1 MPRDYA
7 KTPRPKHPNS
17 IPGWVWMLAGLA
29 IGLFVALLVY
39 INDFT
44 SSDNKSAAKD
54 AFSSIV
60 NTTSNNVKQLKKQSD
75 TIINKSSG
83 SKTSTGSKP
92 RFDFYTILPELEV
105 TVPDEE
111 LQSAIKKHTANS
123 ESKKLSSPLMLQAGS
138 FRRHEAADKLK
149 ATLALQGISARIQT
163 ITKSDGDK
171 WHRVQVGP
179 IRDLNILNQTRH
191 QLRKIGIAS
200 IVVKQKT

>member
-1 MPRDYA
+1 MSRDYA

-17 IPGWVWMLAGLA
+17 IPSWAWLLAGLT

-44 SSDNKSAAKD
+44 ASSNKSAVKD
-54 AFSSIV
+54 AFSDIV
-60 NTTSNNVKQLKKQSD
+60 NTTTDNVKQLKKQSTAITKQSD
-75 TIINKSSG
+75 
-83 SKTSTGSKP
+83 SKNTKP

-111 LQSAIKKHTANS
+111 LQQTTSTKG
-123 ESKKLSSPLMLQAGS
+123 SKKTQPIAPLMLQAGS
-138 FRRHEAADKLK
+138 FRKFDSADKLK
-149 ATLALQGISARIQT
+149 ATLALQGISAKIQT
-163 ITKSDGDK
+163 ITKTNGDK

-179 IRDLNILNQTRH
+179 IRDLNILNTTRH
-191 QLRKIGIAS
+191 RLRKMGIAS

>member
-17 IPGWVWMLAGLA
+17 IPGWAWMLAGLT

-44 SSDNKSAAKD
+44 PSKSKSAVKD

-60 NTTSNNVKQLKKQSD
+60 NTTSNNVKQLKKQADTATAKPSD
-75 TIINKSSG
+75 SKSS
-83 SKTSTGSKP
+83 TSSKP

-111 LQSAIKKHTANS
+111 LQATIKANTTNSKPTA
-123 ESKKLSSPLMLQAGS
+123 PLILQAGS
-138 FRRHEAADKLK
+138 FRRHDAADKLK
-149 ATLALQGISARIQT
+149 ATLALQGISAKIQT

-171 WHRVQVGP
+171 WHRVQIGP
-179 IRDLNILNQTRH
+179 INDLNILNQTRH
-191 QLRKIGIAS
+191 HLRKIGIAS

>member
-17 IPGWVWMLAGLA
+17 IPGWAWMLAGLT

-44 SSDNKSAAKD
+44 PSKNKSAVKD

-60 NTTSNNVKQLKKQSD
+60 NTTSNNVKQLKKQAD
-75 TIINKSSG
+75 TASAKSSD
-83 SKTSTGSKP
+83 SKSSTSNKP

-111 LQSAIKKHTANS
+111 LQATIKAHTTNS
-123 ESKKLSSPLMLQAGS
+123 KPTAPLILQAGS
-138 FRRHEAADKLK
+138 FRRHDAADKLK

-171 WHRVQVGP
+171 WHRVQIGP
-179 IRDLNILNQTRH
+179 INDLNILNQTRH
-191 QLRKIGIAS
+191 HLRKIGIAS

>member
-17 IPGWVWMLAGLA
+17 IPGWAWMLAGLA

-44 SSDNKSAAKD
+44 PSKSKSAVKD

-60 NTTSNNVKQLKKQSD
+60 NTTSNNVKQLKKQADTATNKPSD
-75 TIINKSSG
+75 SKSN
-83 SKTSTGSKP
+83 TSSKP

-111 LQSAIKKHTANS
+111 LQATIKANTTNSKPTA
-123 ESKKLSSPLMLQAGS
+123 PLILQAGS
-138 FRRHEAADKLK
+138 FRRHDSADKLK

-171 WHRVQVGP
+171 WHRVQIGP

-191 QLRKIGIAS
+191 HLRKIGIAS

>member
-1 MPRDYA
+1 MSRDYA

-17 IPGWVWMLAGLA
+17 IPGWAWLLAGLA

-44 SSDNKSAAKD
+44 ASSNKSAVKK
-54 AFSSIV
+54 AFTDIV
-60 NTTSNNVKQLKKQSD
+60 NTTTDNVKQLKK
-75 TIINKSSG
+75 KSASITKEHG
-83 SKTSTGSKP
+83 TKNSKP

-111 LQSAIKKHTANS
+111 LQQKSSGTAKKQPIAA
-123 ESKKLSSPLMLQAGS
+123 LMLQAGS
-138 FRRHEAADKLK
+138 FRKFDAADKLK

-163 ITKSDGDK
+163 ITKTNGDK

-179 IRDLNILNQTRH
+179 IHDLNVLNQTRH
-191 QLRKIGIAS
+191 RLRKMGIAS

>member
-1 MPRDYA
+1 MSRDYA

-17 IPGWVWMLAGLA
+17 IPGWAWMLAGLT

-44 SSDNKSAAKD
+44 PSKNKSAVKD

-60 NTTSNNVKQLKKQSD
+60 NTTSNNVKQLKKQAETATSKPSD
-75 TIINKSSG
+75 SKS
-83 SKTSTGSKP
+83 TPSTKP

-111 LQSAIKKHTANS
+111 LQATIKANTSNSKPTA
-123 ESKKLSSPLMLQAGS
+123 PLILQAGS
-138 FRRHEAADKLK
+138 FRRHDAADKLK
-149 ATLALQGISARIQT
+149 ATLALQGISAKIQT

-171 WHRVQVGP
+171 WHRVQIGP
-179 IRDLNILNQTRH
+179 ISDLNILNQTRH
-191 QLRKIGIAS
+191 HLRKIGIAS

>member
-1 MPRDYA
+1 MSRDYA

-17 IPGWVWMLAGLA
+17 IPGWAWLLAGLA

-39 INDFT
+39 INDYT
-44 SSDNKSAAKD
+44 PNSNKSAVKN
-54 AFSSIV
+54 AFSDIV
-60 NTTSNNVKQLKKQSD
+60 NTTTDNVKQLKKQS
-75 TIINKSSG
+75 TNIVKQGNK
-83 SKTSTGSKP
+83 KNKKP

-111 LQSAIKKHTANS
+111 LKQETSLTNKKQNLTA
-123 ESKKLSSPLMLQAGS
+123 PLMLQAGS
-138 FRRHEAADKLK
+138 FRKFDAADKLK

-163 ITKSDGDK
+163 ITKTNGDK

-179 IRDLNILNQTRH
+179 IRDLNILNKTRH
-191 QLRKIGIAS
+191 RLRKMGIAS

>member
-17 IPGWVWMLAGLA
+17 IPGWAWLLAGLA

-44 SSDNKSAAKD
+44 ATNNKTAVKD
-54 AFSSIV
+54 AFTNIV
-60 NTTSNNVKQLKKQSD
+60 NTTSDNVKELRKQATPDS
-75 TIINKSSG
+75 KSETT
-83 SKTSTGSKP
+83 KTTSKP

-111 LQSAIKKHTANS
+111 LQSETKAPSTTS
-123 ESKKLSSPLMLQAGS
+123 QSTSPLILQAGS

-163 ITKSDGDK
+163 ITKSNGDK
-171 WHRVQVGP
+171 WHRVQIGP
-179 IRDLNILNQTRH
+179 LTDLEKLNKTRH
-191 QLRKIGIAS
+191 RLRKMGIAS
-200 IVVKQKT
+200 IVVKQKG

>member
-17 IPGWVWMLAGLA
+17 IPGWAWMLAGLS

-44 SSDNKSAAKD
+44 ATDNKSAVKD

-60 NTTSNNVKQLKKQSD
+60 NTTSNNVKQLKKQADTATSKPSD
-75 TIINKSSG
+75 SKSN
-83 SKTSTGSKP
+83 TSSKP

-111 LQSAIKKHTANS
+111 ILKTTKKHETNNKPT
-123 ESKKLSSPLMLQAGS
+123 EPLMLQAGS
-138 FRRHEAADKLK
+138 FRRHDAADKLK

-179 IRDLNILNQTRH
+179 IRDINVLNRTRH
-191 QLRKIGIAS
+191 QLQNIGIAS

>member
-17 IPGWVWMLAGLA
+17 IPGWAWLLAGLA

-44 SSDNKSAAKD
+44 ANSNKSAVKD
-54 AFSSIV
+54 AFSDIV
-60 NTTSNNVKQLKKQSD
+60 NTTTDNVKQLKKQSASVTQQSD
-75 TIINKSSG
+75 SKS
-83 SKTSTGSKP
+83 SKP

-111 LQSAIKKHTANS
+111 LQQRPATADKKQPIA
-123 ESKKLSSPLMLQAGS
+123 PLMLQAGS
-138 FRRHEAADKLK
+138 FRKFNAADKLK

-163 ITKSDGDK
+163 ITKTNGDK
-171 WHRVQVGP
+171 WHRVQIGP
-179 IRDLNILNQTRH
+179 IHDLNILNTTRH
-191 QLRKIGIAS
+191 RLRKMGIAS

>member
-17 IPGWVWMLAGLA
+17 IPGWAWMLAGLT

-44 SSDNKSAAKD
+44 PAKNKSAVKD

-60 NTTSNNVKQLKKQSD
+60 NTTSNNVKQLKQQADNATTKPSD
-75 TIINKSSG
+75 SA
-83 SKTSTGSKP
+83 TSSKP

-105 TVPDEE
+105 TVPENE
-111 LQSAIKKHTANS
+111 LQATTKTDKTGTVT
-123 ESKKLSSPLMLQAGS
+123 SKPGTPLILQAGS
-138 FRRHEAADKLK
+138 FRHYEAADKLK
-149 ATLALQGISARIQT
+149 ATLALQGISAKIQV

-171 WHRVQVGP
+171 WHRVQIGP
-179 IRDLNILNQTRH
+179 ITDLKILNQTRH
-191 QLRKIGIAS
+191 QLKKIGIAT

>member
-17 IPGWVWMLAGLA
+17 IPGWAWLLAGLA
-29 IGLFVALLVY
+29 IGLFVAMLVY

-44 SSDNKSAAKD
+44 AVKNKTAVKD
-54 AFSSIV
+54 AFADIV
-60 NTTSNNVKQLKKQSD
+60 NTKADTIKELKKQASNLS
-75 TIINKSSG
+75 NKPNDAQ
-83 SKTSTGSKP
+83 TSNSKP

-111 LQSAIKKHTANS
+111 LQAQTKTA
-123 ESKKLSSPLMLQAGS
+123 SKNTTTKTSSPLMLQAGS
-138 FRRHEAADKLK
+138 FRRHEAADNLK

-163 ITKSDGDK
+163 IKKSNGDK

-179 IRDLNILNQTRH
+179 IDDLDILNQTRH
-191 QLRKIGIAS
+191 RLRKMGIAS
-200 IVVKQKT
+200 IVVKQKS

>member
-17 IPGWVWMLAGLA
+17 IPGWAWLLAGLA

-44 SSDNKSAAKD
+44 ASNNKSAVKD

-60 NTTSNNVKQLKKQSD
+60 NTTSSNVKQLKKQADSATNKPSD
-75 TIINKSSG
+75 
-83 SKTSTGSKP
+83 SKTSTKSKP

-111 LQSAIKKHTANS
+111 LQATAKTYKS
-123 ESKKLSSPLMLQAGS
+123 TSKPTEPLMLQAGS

-163 ITKSDGDK
+163 ITKNDGDK

-200 IVVKQKT
+200 IVVKQKS

>member
-1 MPRDYA
+1 MSRDYA

-17 IPGWVWMLAGLA
+17 TPGWAWLLAGLA

-44 SSDNKSAAKD
+44 ASSNKTAVKD
-54 AFSSIV
+54 AFSEII
-60 NTTSNNVKQLKKQSD
+60 NTTTDNVQQLKKQSASITEQSD
-75 TIINKSSG
+75 SKS
-83 SKTSTGSKP
+83 SKP

-111 LQSAIKKHTANS
+111 LQQTTAAMRN
-123 ESKKLSSPLMLQAGS
+123 KQKQPIAPLMLQAGS
-138 FRRHEAADKLK
+138 FRKFESADKLK

-163 ITKSDGDK
+163 ITKTNGDK

-179 IRDLNILNQTRH
+179 ILDLNILNTTRH
-191 QLRKIGIAS
+191 HLRKMGIAS
-200 IVVKQKT
+200 IVIKQKT

>member
-1 MPRDYA
+1 MSHDYA

-17 IPGWVWMLAGLA
+17 IPGWAWLLAGLA

-44 SSDNKSAAKD
+44 ASSNKSAVKN
-54 AFSSIV
+54 AFSDIV
-60 NTTSNNVKQLKKQSD
+60 NTTTDNVKQLKKKSAAITKQSD
-75 TIINKSSG
+75 SKS
-83 SKTSTGSKP
+83 TKP

-111 LQSAIKKHTANS
+111 LQQTTSAMSNKKNQPIA
-123 ESKKLSSPLMLQAGS
+123 PLMLQAGS
-138 FRRHEAADKLK
+138 FRKFDSADKLK
-149 ATLALQGISARIQT
+149 ATLALQGISAKIQT
-163 ITKSDGDK
+163 ITKTNGDK

-179 IRDLNILNQTRH
+179 IRDLNILNTTRH
-191 QLRKIGIAS
+191 RLRKMGIAS

>member
-17 IPGWVWMLAGLA
+17 IPGWAWMLAGLT

-44 SSDNKSAAKD
+44 PSKNKSAVKD

-60 NTTSNNVKQLKKQSD
+60 NTTSNNVKQLKKQADTATTKPSD
-75 TIINKSSG
+75 
-83 SKTSTGSKP
+83 SKAPTSSKP

-111 LQSAIKKHTANS
+111 LQATIKGNTTNS
-123 ESKKLSSPLMLQAGS
+123 KPTTPLILQAGS
-138 FRRHEAADKLK
+138 FRRLDAADKLK
-149 ATLALQGISARIQT
+149 ATLALQGISAKIQT

-171 WHRVQVGP
+171 WHRVQIGP
-179 IRDLNILNQTRH
+179 INDLNILNQTRH
-191 QLRKIGIAS
+191 HLRKIGIAS

>member
-17 IPGWVWMLAGLA
+17 IPGWAWMLAGLS

-44 SSDNKSAAKD
+44 ASSNKSAVKD

-60 NTTSNNVKQLKKQSD
+60 NTTSDNVKELKKKSAAIAD
-75 TIINKSSG
+75 KEDDNKSS
-83 SKTSTGSKP
+83 TSKP

-111 LQSAIKKHTANS
+111 LNSTPSTQQASKPTA
-123 ESKKLSSPLMLQAGS
+123 PLMLQAGS
-138 FRRHEAADKLK
+138 FRRYEAADKLK

-163 ITKSDGDK
+163 ITKNDHDK

-191 QLRKIGIAS
+191 RLRKMGIAS
-200 IVVKQKT
+200 IVVKPKS

>member
-17 IPGWVWMLAGLA
+17 IPGWAWLLAGLA

-44 SSDNKSAAKD
+44 ASNNKSAVKD

-60 NTTSNNVKQLKKQSD
+60 NTTSSNVKQLKKQADSATSKPSD
-75 TIINKSSG
+75 SN
-83 SKTSTGSKP
+83 TSTKSKP

-111 LQSAIKKHTANS
+111 LQATTKTYKST
-123 ESKKLSSPLMLQAGS
+123 SKPTEPLMLQAGS

-163 ITKSDGDK
+163 ITKNDGDK

-200 IVVKQKT
+200 IVVKQKS

>member
-17 IPGWVWMLAGLA
+17 IPGWAWMLAGLS

-44 SSDNKSAAKD
+44 ASDNKSAVKD

-60 NTTSNNVKQLKKQSD
+60 NTTSDNVKQLKKQAN
-75 TIINKSSG
+75 TISGKSAD
-83 SKTSTGSKP
+83 SKTSSSSKP

-111 LQSAIKKHTANS
+111 ILTTTKKHKINNKPT
-123 ESKKLSSPLMLQAGS
+123 EPLMLQAGS
-138 FRRHEAADKLK
+138 FRRHDAADKLK
-149 ATLALQGISARIQT
+149 ATLALQGISAKIQT

-179 IRDLNILNQTRH
+179 IRDINILNRTRH
-191 QLRKIGIAS
+191 QLQKIGIAS

>member
-1 MPRDYA
+1 MSRDYA

-17 IPGWVWMLAGLA
+17 IPGWAWMLAGLS

-44 SSDNKSAAKD
+44 ATDNKSAVKD

-60 NTTSNNVKQLKKQSD
+60 NTTSNNVKQLKKQANTVTGKSPD
-75 TIINKSSG
+75 T
-83 SKTSTGSKP
+83 KTSTSSKP

-111 LQSAIKKHTANS
+111 ILKTTKKYKTNNKPT
-123 ESKKLSSPLMLQAGS
+123 EPLMLQAGS
-138 FRRHEAADKLK
+138 FRRYDSADKLK

-179 IRDLNILNQTRH
+179 IRDISILNRTRH
-191 QLRKIGIAS
+191 QLQKIGIAS

>member
-7 KTPRPKHPNS
+7 RTPRPKHPNS
-17 IPGWVWMLAGLA
+17 IPGWAWLLAGLA

-44 SSDNKSAAKD
+44 PAKNKSAVTD

-60 NTTSNNVKQLKKQSD
+60 NTTSNNIKQLKQQADTATTKPSD
-75 TIINKSSG
+75 
-83 SKTSTGSKP
+83 SKTNTKP

-105 TVPDEE
+105 TVPDNE
-111 LQSAIKKHTANS
+111 LQAPVKKDKAGKVT
-123 ESKKLSSPLMLQAGS
+123 SKPTSPLMLQAGS
-138 FRRHEAADKLK
+138 FRRYEAADKLK
-149 ATLALQGISARIQT
+149 ATLALQGISAKIQI

-179 IRDLNILNQTRH
+179 INDLNILNQTRH
-191 QLRKIGIAS
+191 QLKKIGIAT

>member
-1 MPRDYA
+1 MSRDYA

-17 IPGWVWMLAGLA
+17 IPGWAWMLAGLS

-44 SSDNKSAAKD
+44 ASKNKSAVSD
-54 AFSSIV
+54 AFSKIV
-60 NTTSNNVKQLKKQSD
+60 NTTSDNVKQLKKQSNAA
-75 TIINKSSG
+75 TSKSSDTK
-83 SKTSTGSKP
+83 SSKP

-111 LQSAIKKHTANS
+111 IVAAIKTHKSAKTTNKS
-123 ESKKLSSPLMLQAGS
+123 IQPLMLQAGS
-138 FRRHEAADKLK
+138 FRKHDAADKLK

-179 IRDLNILNQTRH
+179 IRDLNLLNQTRH
-191 QLRKIGIAS
+191 HLKKIGIAS
-200 IVVKQKT
+200 IVVKQKS